1 MPKAEGAKGPRLRQ
15 RLHNPALRSFTSSF
29 CVLAL
34 LAAPLST
41 RAEAELTRAAYEECA
56 ARDENGLGAALTT
69 ISADALKAGIGKLD
83 YNALVAEAWR
93 RNAVDEVID
102 KRVDIAVEEIKAE
115 TSWSELLSSLANTET
130 AQKLATAVAERVYRS
145 EAVKGV
151 LETLAQDVSKEVGT
165 FMEGAAGDA
174 SGSVLTC
181 LKAFIGPRYGSAV
194 ASAVASGAGGVS
206 VDPSSGSGEPSAGA
220 VLKQSG
226 EGIAGVTILIMRKQL
241 AKLATRVGQRIVGS
255 VLSRLVSVAAGG
267 IGLVLIAK
275 DIWEFRNGVLPIIA
289 AEMKSPATKQKV
301 QEEVASSIAEQIN
314 AHVQDIAATSA
325 SRIVEIWKEFKRAHA
340 VVLRLAEND
349 GAFRGFLD
357 GVAPGAMVRL
367 DEVVG
372 LIVAEE
378 GEASV
383 RARLDNGTLNEAVH
397 IMPIEAVQIARETR
411 SIDQALGWT
420 AVAGDKLGSVVAYDI
435 HKRAKPEE
443 FTRQSLT
450 RVLGLQDRT
459 AIIRVA
465 QTPSKARDTL
475 FSLPDSDL
483 NMLARNLSISELT
496 TLASYLTGLEPEPR
510 ERVLRAVAM
519 SPSKMQVLAR
529 ERVRDAIISSHDQ
542 TEAVSMM
549 LETTATFSPRV
560 FVHDVKLAGDGR
572 VDPILLWYKHP
583 AGVGLLAF
591 LSLIV
596 LVWLTRLFRRPRAAA
611 VPPSADAS

>member
-1 MPKAEGAKGPRLRQ
+1 MRNQ
-15 RLHNPALRSFTSSF
+15 ALRSSISAF

-41 RAEAELTRAAYEECA
+41 RAGAELTRATYEECA
-56 ARDENGLGAALTT
+56 ARDESGLGAALTT

-130 AQKLATAVAERVYRS
+130 AQKLATSVAERVYRS

-151 LETLAQDVSKEVGT
+151 LETLAQDVSKEVGK
-165 FMEGAAGDA
+165 FMEGAASDA
-174 SGSVLTC
+174 SGSVLSC
-181 LKAFIGPRYGSAV
+181 LKAFIGPRYGTAV
-194 ASAVASGAGGVS
+194 ASAVASGAGRDIS
-206 VDPSSGSGEPSAGA
+206 VDPASGAGEATAGA

-226 EGIAGVTILIMRKQL
+226 EGIAGVTILIVRKQL
-241 AKLATRVGQRIVGS
+241 ANLATRVGQRIVGS

-275 DIWEFRNGVLPIIA
+275 DIWDFRNGVLPIIA

-314 AHVQDIAATSA
+314 AHVQDIAAASA

-340 VVLRLAEND
+340 VVLRLAESD

-357 GVAPGAMVRL
+357 GVAPGAMARL

-372 LIVAEE
+372 LIVTEE

-397 IMPIEAVQIARETR
+397 VMPLEAVQIARETR

-435 HKRAKPEE
+435 HKRAKPQE
-443 FTRQSLT
+443 FSRQALT

-465 QTPSKARDTL
+465 QMPSNARDTL
-475 FSLPDSDL
+475 FSLPDNDL
-483 NMLARNLSISELT
+483 NMLARNLSSSELT

-510 ERVLRAVAM
+510 ERVLRAVAV

-529 ERVRDAIISSHDQ
+529 ERVRDAIISSKNQ

-549 LETTATFSPRV
+549 LETTAAFSPRV
-560 FVHDVKLAGDGR
+560 FAHDVKLAGEGK

-583 AGVGLLAF
+583 AGVGLLGF

-611 VPPSADAS
+611 APPSADAS